1 LPASTKKANTASQNT
16 DVNVSEAMGRYGA
29 TLKPEDK
36 QAQQQELNRF
46 VRWFERRPMSEM
58 SAQEVERYQEE
69 FEKTGADS
77 RRLEPIKLFLAYAH
91 KQGFTD
97 INYGK
102 FVRIRRTITRGGRTG
117 RAAVQQVEMPTGEML
132 TAEGFQRLQ
141 EELDTLINVKRPEI
155 ARDLFEARIDKD
167 FRENAPYDAAKQ
179 HQAEVEARIRQL
191 QGILARAQIIE
202 EGKRGTGERVTLGAR
217 VKLRDLTH
225 DEELEYT
232 LVSANE
238 ANPRAGRISIASPV
252 GRALLDHAPGD
263 TVEVEAPAGAVQMR
277 IESIET

>member
-1 LPASTKKANTASQNT
+1 MAPTKTVDTN
-16 DVNVSEAMGRYGA
+16 VNFTEAVGRYAA
-29 TLKPEDK
+29 TLKPDDK
-36 QAQQQELNRF
+36 PAQQQELNRF
-46 VRWFERRPMSEM
+46 VRWFERRPMSELT
-58 SAQEVERYQEE
+58 AQEIEKYQEE

-77 RRLEPIKLFLAYAH
+77 RRLEPIKLFLAYAA

-102 FVRIRRTITRGGRTG
+102 FIRIKRVISRGGRPG
-117 RAAVQQVEMPTGEML
+117 ARAEQQVEIPTGEML
-132 TAEGFQRLQ
+132 TAEGYQRLQ
-141 EELDTLINVKRPEI
+141 DELDTLINVKRPEI

-202 EGKRGTGERVTLGAR
+202 EGKAAATGRVTLGAK

-252 GRALLDHAPGD
+252 GRALLDRSPGE
-263 TVEVEAPAGAVQMR
+263 TVDVEAPAGTMQFR
-277 IESIET
+277 IESVEA

>member
-1 LPASTKKANTASQNT
+1 METKT
-16 DVNVSEAMGRYGA
+16 VSATGNEPVTEAMGRYLA

-36 QAQQQELNRF
+36 QNQQQELNRF
-46 VRWFERRPMSEM
+46 VRWFERRPMSEL

-77 RRLEPIKLFLAYAH
+77 RRLEPIKLFLAFSQKH
-91 KQGFTD
+91 GFTD

-102 FVRIRRTITRGGRTG
+102 FIRIKRVTGRGGRGGAT
-117 RAAVQQVEMPTGEML
+117 AQVEMPTGEML

-141 EELDTLINVKRPEI
+141 EELDHLITVKRPEI
-155 ARDLFEARIDKD
+155 AHDLFEARIDKD

-202 EGKRGTGERVTLGAR
+202 GGRGDGSGRVKLGAK
-217 VKLRDLTH
+217 VQLRDLTH

-238 ANPRAGRISIASPV
+238 ANPRLGRISVASPV
-252 GRALLDHAPGD
+252 GRALLERGVGD
-263 TVEVEAPAGAVQMR
+263 TVEVEAPVGTVQFR
-277 IESIET
+277 IDKIDA

>member
-1 LPASTKKANTASQNT
+1 MPASTKNASS
-16 DVNVSEAMGRYGA
+16 DVNVTEAMGRYGA
-29 TLKPEDK
+29 TLKPEEK
-36 QAQQQELNRF
+36 QVQQQELNRF
-46 VRWFERRPMSEM
+46 VRWFERRPMSEL

-77 RRLEPIKLFLAYAH
+77 RRLEPVKQFLAYAH

-102 FVRIRRTITRGGRTG
+102 FIRIRRTITRGRGS
-117 RAAVQQVEMPTGEML
+117 RAAEQQVEMPTGEML

-191 QGILARAQIIE
+191 QGILARAQIIQ
-202 EGKRGTGERVTLGAR
+202 EGKQAGGRVTLGAK

-252 GRALLDHAPGD
+252 GRALLDHLPGD

>member
-1 LPASTKKANTASQNT
+1 MATKNASATET
-16 DVNVSEAMGRYGA
+16 VNCSEAMGRYGA
-29 TLKPEDK
+29 TLKPDDK
-36 QAQQQELNRF
+36 QAHQQELNRF
-46 VRWFERRPMSEM
+46 VRWFERRPMSEF
-58 SAQEVERYQEE
+58 SAQEVEHYQEE

-77 RRLEPIKLFLAYAH
+77 RRLGPIKLFLAWAH

-102 FVRIRRTITRGGRTG
+102 FIRIKRSTVRGSRTGGR
-117 RAAVQQVEMPTGEML
+117 AEVEMPIGEIL

-141 EELDTLINVKRPEI
+141 EELDNLINVKRPEI
-155 ARDLFEARIDKD
+155 AHDLFEARIDKD

-191 QGILARAQIIE
+191 QSILARAQILE
-202 EGKRGTGERVTLGAR
+202 EGKRDTSGRVQLGAK

-252 GRALLDHAPGD
+252 GRALLDRAPGD
-263 TVEVEAPAGAVQMR
+263 VVDVDAPAGVMKIR
-277 IESIET
+277 IESVET

>member
-1 LPASTKKANTASQNT
+1 MPATTKNANPNI
-16 DVNVSEAMGRYGA
+16 NVSEAMGRYGA
-29 TLKPEDK
+29 SLKPEDK
-36 QAQQQELNRF
+36 EAQQQELNRF

-58 SAQEVERYQEE
+58 SAQEVEKYQEE

-77 RRLEPIKLFLAYAH
+77 RRLEPIKQFLAFSH

-102 FVRIRRTITRGGRTG
+102 FVRIRRTTTRGRPGT
-117 RAAVQQVEMPTGEML
+117 RASGEQTVEMPTGEIL
-132 TAEGFQRLQ
+132 TAEGFERLQ
-141 EELDTLINVKRPEI
+141 EELDQLINVKRPEI

-179 HQAEVEARIRQL
+179 HQAEVESRIRQL
-191 QGILARAQIIE
+191 QGILARAQILD
-202 EGKRGTGERVTLGAR
+202 GGQPASGRVALGCK

-238 ANPRAGRISIASPV
+238 ANPRLGRISVASPV
-252 GRALLDHAPGD
+252 GKALIDHIPGE
-263 TVEVEAPAGAVQMR
+263 TVDIEAPAGTVKMR
-277 IESIET
+277 IEAIEN

>member
-1 LPASTKKANTASQNT
+1 MAATKSVDTN
-16 DVNVSEAMGRYGA
+16 VNFTEAVGRYA
-29 TLKPEDK
+29 LTLKPDDK

-46 VRWFERRPMSEM
+46 VRWFERRPMTELT
-58 SAQEVERYQEE
+58 AQEIERYQEE

-77 RRLEPIKLFLAYAH
+77 RRLEPIKLFLAYAA

-102 FVRIRRTITRGGRTG
+102 FIRIKRVISRGGRAG
-117 RAAVQQVEMPTGEML
+117 AKAEQQVEIPTGEIL
-132 TAEGFQRLQ
+132 TAEGYQRLQ
-141 EELDTLINVKRPEI
+141 EELDNLINVKRPEI
-155 ARDLFEARIDKD
+155 AHDLFEARIDKD

-191 QGILARAQIIE
+191 QGILARAQILE
-202 EGKRGTGERVTLGAR
+202 EGQASSSGRIALGSK
-217 VKLRDLTH
+217 VKLRDLSD
-225 DEELEYT
+225 DEDLEYT

-238 ANPRAGRISIASPV
+238 ANPRLGRISIASPV

-263 TVEVEAPAGAVQMR
+263 TVEVEAPGGTMKYR
-277 IESIET
+277 IASVEA